1 MVEFR
6 CLFKLNG
13 QIFFK
18 EIKPETHRPDT
29 FILACTESLVVSA
42 HLLAYLMRLSGFTQE
57 IRECFQQKRL
67 PFSDDGSLPDS
78 ARALTLA
85 NHGTSLFPNN

>member
-1 MVEFR
+1 MDIF
-6 CLFKLNG
+6 
-13 QIFFK
+13 FFK

-29 FILACTESLVVSA
+29 FILACTASLLVSA

-78 ARALTLA
+78 AMAI
-85 NHGTSLFPNN
+85 NVGQSWNFPFSK

>member
-1 MVEFR
+1 MDR
-6 CLFKLNG
+6 
-13 QIFFK
+13 FFFLK

-67 PFSDDGSLPDS
+67 PFL
-78 ARALTLA
+78 R
-85 NHGTSLFPNN
+85 